1 MIIAIDGP
9 AGSGKSSTARLVA
22 EKLGILHLDT
32 GAMYRAITL
41 KCLRQNITCKNIQAL
56 ANCVNNTVIE
66 FSDVPPNM
74 KVLMDSKDVSIE
86 IRSEEITKNVS
97 DYCKPTVVREA
108 MVKQQRLLSQNTNVI
123 CEGRD
128 IGTVVFPRAELKF
141 FMFAS
146 IEERALRR
154 KRDFEKIGIHRT
166 VEELIKEIK
175 LRDNKDSKRK
185 NSPLMKAPDAEEIDT
200 TSLTLDMQVEYIIS
214 KVNKLMK
221 TDVIN

>member
-9 AGSGKSSTARLVA
+9 AGSGKSSTARIVA

-74 KVLMDSKDVSIE
+74 KVLLDGKDVSVK
-86 IRSEEITKNVS
+86 IRSEEITQNVS
-97 DYCKPTVVREA
+97 DYCKPAVVREA
-108 MVKQQRLLSQNTNVI
+108 LVKQQRLMAQNRDVI

-141 FMFAS
+141 FMVAS

-154 KRDFEKIGIHRT
+154 KKDLEKIGIHKT
-166 VEELIKEIK
+166 LKELIKEIE
-175 LRDNKDSKRK
+175 LRDHKDSKRK
-185 NSPLMKAPDAEEIDT
+185 NSPLMKAHDAEEIDT
-200 TSLTLDMQVEYIIS
+200 TSMTLDMQVEYIVS
-214 KVNKLMK
+214 KIHKLMK